1 MIESFSTTNSS
12 ENQTNISGSYY
23 YPQTYDCSNQ
33 QYYYPSVNNSYNL
46 DSTYYQQTSV
56 YPSDG
61 SYNYYYNTN
70 SNVNYDYYNRSTAQI
85 PIGPT
90 VSPISSSANVSSSS
104 SYLSDNSATS
114 SPTIETLSSK
124 PKSKKTKQSNT
135 NILSTPISVP
145 QEIAASNDSSTISVK
160 LTNSSLWDRFNKHT
174 TEMII
179 TKQGR

>member
-46 DSTYYQQTSV
+46 DSTYYQQPSV

-61 SYNYYYNTN
+61 YNYYYNAN
-70 SNVNYDYYNRSTAQI
+70 SNVNYDYYNRSTSQI

-90 VSPISSSANVSSSS
+90 VSPINSSANVSSSS

-124 PKSKKTKQSNT
+124 PKAKKTKQASS

-145 QEIAASNDSSTISVK
+145 QEIAASNDSSTVSVK
-160 LTNSSLWDRFNKHT
+160 LSNSGLWDRFNKHT